1 VNLLHA
7 EFYERQRREEFLRE
21 AEAERLALLARR
33 TAVKRHPAGGASTP
47 GPRAPRLLGRLLVLV
62 RRAAA

>member
-7 EFYERQRREEFLRE
+7 EYYEKQRREDLLRE

-33 TAVKRHPAGGASTP
+33 TTVRRDPGGRAATP
-47 GPRAPRLLGRLLVLV
+47 GPRASRLLGRLLVLV